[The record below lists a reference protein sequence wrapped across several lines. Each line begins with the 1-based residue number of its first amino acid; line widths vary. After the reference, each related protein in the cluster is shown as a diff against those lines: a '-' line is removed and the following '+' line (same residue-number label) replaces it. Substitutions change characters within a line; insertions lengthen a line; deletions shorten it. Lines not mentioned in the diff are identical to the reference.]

1 MTSPPTLLTHP
12 RVLTVQSAAI
22 PEIFGHSALTPLK
35 LEGSEGINSLFQYQ
49 LTLQTPDE
57 LAPDLL
63 QGSNIELESL
73 VGRELSC
80 TIELEGAGT
89 FRPGAQGSSGQP
101 NQGAG
106 QRHINSLI
114 TQACFLGVDNRHA
127 LYQLTLRPW
136 LHLATLTSDCKVFQD
151 QTPVQ
156 TIQAV
161 LADYPFSVEWRLI
174 ETYPQRDYCVQYNES
189 DFHFVSRLC
198 QEWGI
203 NYHFE
208 HQGDVHRLVFS
219 DHNSAFPLFQKDDAH
234 SPYHR
239 IPYYPLGHKT
249 DHEYIHAFVVQ
260 DRLTSG
266 SYQSRDYDYTRPKA
280 ELHSRHSDPRPTGQN
295 QQDIYLWRSAAGSD
309 YSQPNAGVDKSAN
322 QTEPQGQHLARL
334 RMQALRQPGRRASG
348 SAHLRGI
355 VPGCSFSLSGHP
367 QEAANTEYITLQ
379 TQLLI
384 ENISEDT
391 QRPGQPS
398 GDWRV
403 QVDFEVQPS
412 REALRP
418 ALTLGKPHT
427 HGPETALVTGP
438 SAQDAANN
446 IYTDQYGRIKVQ
458 FPWDRY
464 GRRNHT
470 SSCWVRVSS
479 PWAGNQLG
487 AMQLPRIGQEV
498 IVDFIGGDP
507 DLPICTG
514 RTYNQLNLPPWS
526 LPGQQALSG
535 FRSRELKPGAGNSAA
550 GRSNH
555 LVLDDSDGQIQAQ
568 LKSDHQHSSLSLG
581 HITRIEDH
589 QGRKDERGQGFE
601 LRTDGH
607 GAIRAKDGLLI
618 STEARERARGALKD
632 MDETVQRLSQ
642 AHEQHETWG
651 QLAQQHQVQDKEDQ
665 GQVAQEIKRQNDA
678 VRGTPGAGS
687 SGEDKPFPELAEPH
701 LVLASPAGI
710 ESTTSGSTHAHSDG
724 HHAITAGQ
732 HTSISAGQ
740 SFLVSARQAVRLFA
754 YKAGMKLVAAAG
766 KVQVQAQKDG
776 IEVSALKGIEIVSVN
791 GEVHITGRKKVVF
804 IGGGSFTEWSADGI
818 THGTAGSWQEHA
830 AMHASKGPK
839 SMPVSLP
846 SMPLHEPASQYHTAL
861 DAGALLATDPL
872 LANTTYEVWSDT
884 PNPELLTH
892 GLLNS
897 VGRSGWLRTQKSK
910 PVQYLVGE
918 GDWLEVTHIQEVSQD
933 D

>member
-1 MTSPPTLLTHP
+1 M
-12 RVLTVQSAAI
+12 
-22 PEIFGHSALTPLK
+22 
-35 LEGSEGINSLFQYQ
+35 
-49 LTLQTPDE
+49 
-57 LAPDLL
+57 
-63 QGSNIELESL
+63 
-73 VGRELSC
+73 
-80 TIELEGAGT
+80 
-89 FRPGAQGSSGQP
+89 
-101 NQGAG
+101 
-106 QRHINSLI
+106 
-114 TQACFLGVDNRHA
+114 DNRHA

-151 QTPVQ
+151 QTPVE

-189 DFHFVSRLC
+189 DFHFISRLC

-208 HQGDVHRLVFS
+208 HQGDIHRLVFS
-219 DHNSAFPLFQKDDAH
+219 DHNSAFPLFTSFQKDDANSSY

-295 QQDIYLWRSAAGSD
+295 QQDVYLWRSAAGSD
-309 YSQPNAGVDKSAN
+309 YSQPNAGAMAGTDQAANQSAN
-322 QTEPQGQHLARL
+322 QTDSQGQHLARL

-398 GDWRV
+398 GDWRI

-464 GRRNHT
+464 GPRNHT

-535 FRSRELKPGAGNSAA
+535 FRSRELKPNAGNSAA

-632 MDETVQRLSQ
+632 MGETVQRLSQ

-665 GQVAQEIKRQNDA
+665 GQVAREIQSQNDA
-678 VRGTPGAGS
+678 VRGATGAGS
-687 SGEDKPFPELAEPH
+687 SGEDKPFPELAQPH

-710 ESTTSGSTHAHSDG
+710 ESSTSGSTHAHSDG

-732 HTSISAGQ
+732 HTSVSAGQ
-740 SFLVSARQAVRLFA
+740 SFLVSARQAIRLFA

-766 KVQVQAQKDG
+766 KVHVQAQKDG
-776 IEVSALKGIEIVSVN
+776 IEVSALKDIQIVSVN

-839 SMPVSLP
+839 SKAPVMPSFPAAQPFDEEFQAMNLTKGTAVVGLP
-846 SMPLHEPASQYHTAL
+846 FMVKKSSGEELV
-861 DAGALLATDPL
+861 G
-872 LANTTYEVWSDT
+872 TTNAQGKT
-884 PNPELLTH
+884 PRFH
-892 GLLNS
+892 GLS
-897 VGRSGWLRTQKSK
+897 AE
-910 PVQYLVGE
+910 P
-918 GDWLEVTHIQEVSQD
+918 LEVTWGGLQEEGGLVEASLPDQD
-933 D
+933 HMHDADGYGC